1 MSKDAKISVPKKEVS
16 GKDFIKK
23 LIEKQI
29 KGRAKNN

>member
-1 MSKDAKISVPKKEVS
+1 MSKDVKIKVPKKEVS

-29 KGRAKNN
+29 EGRVKDK